1 MSCCDKAA
9 LCGIGCIHR
18 HGVNRQ
24 IHRRQRPG
32 NYNPCL
38 TIGFA
43 SPLATSALAIRT
55 PPAPTQLPF
64 NHPSQPAM
72 SSQPP
77 AGRKYLIE
85 HTRPPCHLLRVRS
98 VKAML
103 ALLLALAWAPLVSHC
118 TLENFSG
125 LAFLRC
131 APDSQTSANLPAHCG
146 TSCCAAESG
155 NYQLPGH
162 QPELRPPDVAPSILA
177 LLAKPLPPLSSTPAV
192 APRASSQP
200 DRPRTWQFSLRA
212 ALPVRAPSIAS

>member
-1 MSCCDKAA
+1 MWYWLHSSA
-9 LCGIGCIHR
+9 
-18 HGVNRQ
+18 
-24 IHRRQRPG
+24 RRQ
-32 NYNPCL
+32 
-38 TIGFA
+38 
-43 SPLATSALAIRT
+43 SADPP
-55 PPAPTQLPF
+55 PPAPRKLQSLLDHWLCLSAC
-64 NHPSQPAM
+64 NQRLGHPYAAGTNSVAL
-72 SSQPP
+72 QPP
-77 AGRKYLIE
+77 FPTGHEFTTSRWRKYLIE

-146 TSCCAAESG
+146 TSCCAAEYG